1 MKVVWLGNTNAK
13 STLSF
18 SYNSG
23 DRFKKK
29 KSILLNL
36 LQSNLNK
43 YSHESLNFVLFSC
56 KTYFLKTT

>member
-29 KSILLNL
+29 KINIV
-36 LQSNLNK
+36 
-43 YSHESLNFVLFSC
+43 EFVT
-56 KTYFLKTT
+56 K